1 MATVKVYDQN
11 KQECG
16 ELTLS
21 ADVFEVEA
29 RPEILNLVVRAQ
41 MAAKR
46 AGTHMAKTRAFVSG
60 GGVKPWKQKGTG
72 RARSGSNRS
81 PVWRGGA
88 IVFGPQPRDYSFK
101 VNSKVR
107 ALAMKMAL
115 SSRLAAENL
124 LVVKGIELPEALTPL
139 TEALARNVHEVWAAT
154 RLAQGWRYGPER
166 NDARKEHPHGGQ
178 PCGADLVVRK
188 HILAAGSGKTP
199 AYRSQ
204 DRADHTPLPKALIHP
219 VHPPMSPILS

>member
-124 LVVKGIELPEALTPL
+124 LVVKGIELPEAKT
-139 TEALARNVHEVWAAT
+139 
-154 RLAQGWRYGPER
+154 
-166 NDARKEHPHGGQ
+166 
-178 PCGADLVVRK
+178 K
-188 HILAAGSGKTP
+188 HFAKVAGTLG
-199 AYRSQ
+199 
-204 DRADHTPLPKALIHP
+204 LNKALIVTAEESEVLTRSARNIP
-219 VHPPMSPILS
+219 GITLTDRKSVV

>member
-11 KQECG
+11 KQESG
-16 ELTLS
+16 DITLAS
-21 ADVFEVEA
+21 DVFEVEV

-46 AGTHMAKTRAFVSG
+46 AGTHKAKTRAFVSG
-60 GGVKPWKQKGTG
+60 GGVKPWKQTGTG
-72 RARSGSNRS
+72 RARAGSNRS

-124 LVVKGIELPEALTPL
+124 LVVKGIELPEAKT
-139 TEALARNVHEVWAAT
+139 
-154 RLAQGWRYGPER
+154 
-166 NDARKEHPHGGQ
+166 
-178 PCGADLVVRK
+178 K
-188 HILAAGSGKTP
+188 HFAKVAGTLG
-199 AYRSQ
+199 
-204 DRADHTPLPKALIHP
+204 LNKALIVTAEESEALTRSARNIPGITLTTPDRLSVLEILRHKQLVLLEGAVAP
-219 VHPPMSPILS
+219 VQARFEK

>member
-1 MATVKVYDQN
+1 MAVVKVYDQD
-11 KQECG
+11 KTEQG
-16 ELTLS
+16 ELTLTPE
-21 ADVFEVEA
+21 VFEVA
-29 RPEILNLVVRAQ
+29 VRPEILHLVVRAQ
-41 MAAKR
+41 LAAKR
-46 AGTHMAKTRAFVSG
+46 AGTHSTKTRAMVSG

-124 LVVKGIELPEALTPL
+124 LVVKGIELPEAKT
-139 TEALARNVHEVWAAT
+139 
-154 RLAQGWRYGPER
+154 
-166 NDARKEHPHGGQ
+166 
-178 PCGADLVVRK
+178 K
-188 HILAAGSGKTP
+188 HFAKVAGTLG
-199 AYRSQ
+199 
-204 DRADHTPLPKALIHP
+204 LNKALIVTAEESEALTRSARNIPGITLTTPDRLSVLEILRHKQLVLLEGAVAP
-219 VHPPMSPILS
+219 VQARFEK

>member
-72 RARSGSNRS
+72 HARQGSTRA
-81 PVWRGGA
+81 PQWTHGG
-88 IVFGPQPRDYSFK
+88 IVFAPKPRDYSYTLNK
-101 VNSKVR
+101 KVR
-107 ALAMKMAL
+107 RLALKSVLSAKAQSADIVVIDEIKMDEIKTKKFAGFLSAVNADCKALVVTAEANENVVLSARNLPGVQTTFANLVNVYDVLNAKKLVLDKAALAK
-115 SSRLAAENL
+115 
-124 LVVKGIELPEALTPL
+124 IE
-139 TEALARNVHEVWAAT
+139 EVFA
-154 RLAQGWRYGPER
+154 
-166 NDARKEHPHGGQ
+166 
-178 PCGADLVVRK
+178 
-188 HILAAGSGKTP
+188 
-199 AYRSQ
+199 
-204 DRADHTPLPKALIHP
+204 
-219 VHPPMSPILS
+219 

>member
-1 MATVKVYDQN
+1 MATIKVYDQN
-11 KQECG
+11 KVEAG
-16 ELTLS
+16 EVTL
-21 ADVFEVEA
+21 APEVFEVEA

-60 GGVKPWKQKGTG
+60 GGNKPWKQKGTG

-107 ALAMKMAL
+107 ALALKMAL
-115 SSRLAAENL
+115 SSRLANESL
-124 LVVKGIELPEALTPL
+124 RVVKGIELPEAKTKHFAKVADTLGLT
-139 TEALARNVHEVWAAT
+139 
-154 RLAQGWRYGPER
+154 
-166 NDARKEHPHGGQ
+166 
-178 PCGADLVVRK
+178 
-188 HILAAGSGKTP
+188 
-199 AYRSQ
+199 
-204 DRADHTPLPKALIHP
+204 KALIVTPEADETLSRSARNIPGLTLTTPDRLSVLEVLRHKQLVLLEGAVSP
-219 VHPPMSPILS
+219 VQARFEKKGA